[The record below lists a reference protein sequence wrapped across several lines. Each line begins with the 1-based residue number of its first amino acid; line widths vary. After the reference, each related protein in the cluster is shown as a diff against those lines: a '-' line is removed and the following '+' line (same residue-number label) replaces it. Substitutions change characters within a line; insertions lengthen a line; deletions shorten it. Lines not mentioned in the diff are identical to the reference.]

1 MNALQGIVRRSQ
13 LTKQELDD
21 IKVLEDICSDFEN
34 ITLKLNWSMLRDH
47 ARDTERHVFYYDNG
61 VLVGFLGLY
70 YFGRDEIEA
79 SGMVHPKYRRRGIY
93 RKLVQAAQEEC
104 SSRSISRLI
113 LICPGNSASGHAFCK
128 EIRSDYSFTEYYME
142 RNDDTLAKSPS
153 ILGLEIRQAVK
164 DDLDAIAK
172 LNKDGFDMPLE
183 DAANFASSSL
193 LKGDTLIAELN
204 GTAIGKLNF
213 RETDHHAFIYG
224 FVVDKELRGKGYGRN
239 ILMNSVVYSQEKMN
253 KRHQSLEVA
262 ATNDRALGL
271 YKSCGFVKHSK
282 IDYYEL
288 KKGVHF

>member
-1 MNALQGIVRRSQ
+1 MNALQGIVKRSQ

-21 IKVLEDICSDFEN
+21 IKVLEDICSNYEN
-34 ITLKLNWSMLRDH
+34 ITLKLNWSMLRDNK
-47 ARDTERHVFYYDNG
+47 RDSENHIFYYENN

-79 SGMVHPKYRRRGIY
+79 SGMVHPEYRRRGIY
-93 RKLVQAAQEEC
+93 KQLVQTAKEEC
-104 SSRSISRLI
+104 SSRSISCLI

-128 EIRSDYSFTEYYME
+128 NVGSDYSFTEYYME
-142 RNDDTLAKSPS
+142 RNDNTLMDIPAVSG
-153 ILGLEIRQAVK
+153 LGIRQAMK
-164 DDLDAIAK
+164 EDLDAIAR
-172 LNKDGFDMPLE
+172 LNQNGFDMALE

-204 GTAIGKLNF
+204 GTAIGKLNL
-213 RETDHHAFIYG
+213 RDTDNHAFIYG
-224 FVVDKELRGKGYGRN
+224 FVVAKEFRGKGYGRN
-239 ILMNSVVYSQEKMN
+239 ILMNAVVYSQEKMN
-253 KRHQSLEVA
+253 RLHQSLEVA

-271 YKSCGFVKHSK
+271 YKSCGFVEKSK